1 MVTLVTQTNTQS
13 VNNIERYYFPFRRR
27 HSYSIFIPPWL
38 FVKGFFTFPFLT
50 VNRSIGK
57 CGSVRYLVEYSIYFV
72 HTQLLVN
79 SPYLSFIVFD
89 IWCAFIKWH
98 IASRDYFTSVWCG
111 LRIALL
117 FYFFFFGFYS
127 LFFFQTKLKENFF
140 TTFASLHFSVYFLA
154 VAGLYSDTYPLYDIK
169 MTLWC
174 GVCNS

>member
-13 VNNIERYYFPFRRR
+13 VNNIERCYFPFRRR

-98 IASRDYFTSVWCG
+98 IASRDYLTSVWCG

-117 FYFFFFGFYS
+117 FYFFLVFTLFSSKRNWKKIS
-127 LFFFQTKLKENFF
+127 LRL
-140 TTFASLHFSVYFLA
+140 SLLFIFPFISWLLLVSIPIRIRFM
-154 VAGLYSDTYPLYDIK
+154 I
-169 MTLWC
+169 
-174 GVCNS
+174 